1 MKAGRFITVE
11 GIEGVGKTT
20 NLEFI
25 ENYLMQHGVD
35 VVVRTREPGGTPLAE
50 DIRALLLQERAEEVD
65 AVTELLLMFAARAQ
79 HVSSVIRPAL
89 ARGEWVLCDRF
100 TDSSYAYQ
108 GGGRGIPEEQI
119 QVLETLV
126 LDDFEPDLTIIL
138 DLTVERALQRAEERS
153 AKDRFEQEERLF
165 FERVR
170 QDYLRRAERY
180 PHRCHVVATTAA
192 LEKVQQ
198 SLAKIL
204 DEHVLSD

>member
-1 MKAGRFITVE
+1 
-11 GIEGVGKTT
+11 
-20 NLEFI
+20 
-25 ENYLMQHGVD
+25 MQHGVD

>member
-1 MKAGRFITVE
+1 
-11 GIEGVGKTT
+11 
-20 NLEFI
+20 
-25 ENYLMQHGVD
+25 
-35 VVVRTREPGGTPLAE
+35 
-50 DIRALLLQERAEEVD
+50 
-65 AVTELLLMFAARAQ
+65 
-79 HVSSVIRPAL
+79 
-89 ARGEWVLCDRF
+89 
-100 TDSSYAYQ
+100 
-108 GGGRGIPEEQI
+108 
-119 QVLETLV
+119 